1 VQALPTRNIS
11 TKLAIDGEGQYRESI
26 TRING
31 TIRELQSELR
41 LAESAFQNNA
51 NSMEALTEKGKAL
64 KDLQD
69 AQKTKVEKLSAALE
83 NAQKALQNY
92 TQQHAD
98 LEAKIADSNK
108 AIEQLDKKTA
118 AAGKTWANQ
127 SKIVA
132 DCEKELEKLRKTSG
146 DTSEAQAELER
157 KISAAK
163 DTMAKLE
170 KKMGGA
176 AKSAGDLISENKDL
190 NAQLET
196 CDANLAATEKGVDS
210 WKTQLNNAKI
220 KLNDLNAEVD
230 LNAEYLAEAQKS
242 ADGCA
247 TSIDRFGNRMEESA
261 SKADELRDAL
271 AAAGVIA
278 ALKATA
284 DAMKACVESSVTFE
298 STMAGVA
305 KTTDLTDAELAD
317 MADAIQEMSTHIP
330 ATTTEIGGVVEAAG
344 QLGIA
349 KEDLLSFS
357 EVMINLGTAT
367 NLTSE
372 EAATALAKFAN
383 VTRMN
388 PGDYERLGSVIV
400 DLGNNFATTEADI
413 VSMAT
418 RLSSTGAIV
427 GLREPQIMAIA
438 TALSSVGIEAEAGGS
453 AISKLL
459 KQFETMVATGSPKLE
474 DFAAVAGMSSEEFSQ
489 KWGEDAVGALSLFID
504 GLAGIDEAG
513 GSSVAVL
520 DDLGIKERRLS
531 DAVMS
536 LSSSHGILN
545 RAMATAD
552 SAWKNNTALAIEAN
566 TRYETTESKL
576 QMLSNAYDNVKIAIG
591 DKLTPAVGDLAE
603 AGTGVLTWAAD
614 MIDDSTLLVP
624 LLTGCA
630 TAIGTLTIGIAAYKV
645 VTEVATGV
653 TKLFNTA
660 MGGNPAGLIVI
671 GIGALVAGIGTF
683 IATLKDDAIPTVGE
697 LTEAA
702 KNLPKAFEDADNNYE
717 AAETDILAVAGAAET
732 YIDRLR
738 ELETQG
744 TLTED
749 QQAEYART
757 VDILRTLLPDVNF
770 ELDKQTGLLVGGA
783 DGIQLQVDAWK
794 DLAIQQALATKYR
807 DKMEAYAAAQTEVM
821 ANQKRLEVAEGEAT
835 TLKEEQKTVQEELNK
850 ALEEK
855 AALDKDTTLTTWE
868 KIEKN
873 LELEETISEL
883 KSEYEDYNHQLRS
896 NKKEQDNLTEAI
908 ETGTE
913 AAAAQEQDVTIAQQ
927 AMLDFQKATEG
938 AGEGVDRLG
947 ESMTQNQEAIQ
958 GIKDEIKTLA
968 EAYKNAYDA
977 AYSSISGQ
985 IGLFGEF
992 SAEMDENIKSSDDMV
1007 KRWQEQTQAL
1017 AAYNENLKKAAEYQ
1031 LDNGLITEMADGTA
1045 ESAAYLAQMIRE
1057 IEAAGGRAGDMSAAA
1072 ESLVSSINSA
1082 FGLREDEKE
1091 SLSDTIAQ
1099 IETNLD
1105 EAVKHLEEKAAEADF
1120 SGFGEALNSAFADV
1134 NVDFQSL
1141 GVDCGTGLSQGLADS
1156 KDQVYEAGGEVGKA
1170 AIDGGKASVESNSP
1184 SKAFHRLGE
1193 DCDTG
1198 MEQGIRSKIPVIL
1211 AAAEAMGQQLTA
1223 QTQLSA
1229 KQAVDAFDQE
1239 FARITERTSS
1249 ICASIV
1255 PAAAS
1260 AASGLPGAMNN
1271 IGVQSIIG
1279 MINGL
1284 RSKSSALY
1292 STIRSIVSNAIAI
1305 AQNAAAVHSPSEKT
1319 TRIFEFVGDGMI
1331 VGLENRRQ
1339 KIKQTAQSV
1348 VNDVLGLDMSG
1359 KIKDITESIDTRI
1372 PVELNPMTGIP
1383 PALLAGQAP
1392 AGNVFNLNLNIERF
1406 ENRSDRDLDYIV
1418 DYIED
1423 SLQIRFSRKEAT
1435 L

>member
-1 VQALPTRNIS
+1 MPTRNIS
-11 TKLAIDGEGQYRESI
+11 TKLAIDGESEYRESI

-31 TIRELQSELR
+31 TIRALQSELK
-41 LAESAFQNNA
+41 LTESAFQNNA

-64 KDLQD
+64 KELQD
-69 AQKTKVEKLSAALE
+69 AQETKVKNLSAALE

-98 LEAKIADSNK
+98 LESKIADSKK
-108 AIEQLDKKTA
+108 AIEQLDSKTA

-146 DTSEAQAELER
+146 DTSEAQAELEK

-163 DTMAKLE
+163 DKMAALE
-170 KKMGGA
+170 EKTGGA
-176 AKSAGDLISENKDL
+176 AKSAGELLLENKSL
-190 NAQLET
+190 NDQLGT
-196 CDANLAATEKGVDS
+196 CDAKLAAAEKGVDS

-230 LNAEYLAEAQKS
+230 LNAEYLAEAEKS
-242 ADGCA
+242 SDGCA
-247 TSIDRFGNRMEESA
+247 KSIDRFGDRAKESA
-261 SKADELRDAL
+261 QKADELRDAL

-284 DAMKACVESSVTFE
+284 DAMKACVESSITFE

-305 KTTDLTDAELAD
+305 KTTNLTETELAD
-317 MADAIQEMSTHIP
+317 MADAIQDMSTRIP
-330 ATTTEIGGVVEAAG
+330 ASTSEIGAVVEAAG

-367 NLTSE
+367 NLSSE

-383 VTRMN
+383 VTRMD

-520 DDLGIKERRLS
+520 DDLGIKEVRLS
-531 DAVMS
+531 NAVMA
-536 LSSSHGILN
+536 LASSHGILN
-545 RAMATAD
+545 RAMETAD
-552 SAWKNNTALAIEAN
+552 SAWISNTALAIEAN
-566 TRYETTESKL
+566 TRYATTESKL

-591 DKLTPAVGDLAE
+591 DKLTPAVGNLAE

-614 MIDDSTLLVP
+614 MIDDSTILVP

-630 TAIGTLTIGIAAYKV
+630 TAIGTLAIGIAGYTL
-645 VTEVATGV
+645 VTKVATGV
-653 TKLFNTA
+653 ANLFNTA
-660 MGGNPAGLIVI
+660 MGGNPAWLIAI

-683 IATLKDDAIPTVGE
+683 IATLKNDAIPTVDD
-697 LTEAA
+697 LTEKA
-702 KNLPKAFEDADNNYE
+702 KNLPKAFEDADKNYE
-717 AAETDILAVAGAAET
+717 DAETNINAVSTAAQT

-738 ELETQG
+738 DLEEQG

-757 VDILRTLLPDVNF
+757 VDILRYLLPDVNF

-783 DGIQLQVDAWK
+783 DGIQKQADAWK
-794 DLAIQQALATKYR
+794 DLAIQQALATRYEEKIKAYS
-807 DKMEAYAAAQTEVM
+807 DAVAEAYF
-821 ANQKRLEVAEGEAT
+821 NQEDLKKAEADR
-835 TLKEEQKTVQEELNK
+835 KV
-850 ALEEK
+850 LEEEH
-855 AALDKDTTLTTWE
+855 AATMEKLNALYEKRDSIVQDETRSEFERAEQIAELDDTEFDLLLTLADTE
-868 KIEKN
+868 KQIKN
-873 LELEETISEL
+873 NE
-883 KSEYEDYNHQLRS
+883 
-896 NKKEQDNLTEAI
+896 KEQENLTEAI
-908 ETGTE
+908 KISTETADAYEQEMTD
-913 AAAAQEQDVTIAQQ
+913 AQKGME
-927 AMLDFQKATEG
+927 DFQKAAED
-938 AGEGVDRLG
+938 AGEGVDALG
-947 ESMTQNQEAIQ
+947 DSMTQSQEAIQ
-958 GIKDEIKTLA
+958 GIKDEIKSLA

-985 IGLFGEF
+985 IGLFGQF
-992 SAEMDENIKSSDDMV
+992 TAEMDENANTTDKMV
-1007 KRWQEQTQAL
+1007 TRWQEQTRAL
-1017 AAYNENLKKAAEYQ
+1017 TAYNENLKKASEYK
-1031 LDNGLITEMADGTA
+1031 LDSSLIAEMADGTA

-1072 ESLVSSINSA
+1072 DSLVSSINAA
-1082 FGLREDEKE
+1082 FGIREDEKE
-1091 SLSDTIAQ
+1091 SLSTTLANIQTDIDT
-1099 IETNLD
+1099 
-1105 EAVKHLEEKAAEADF
+1105 AVQQLEEKAAEADF

-1141 GVDCGTGLSQGLADS
+1141 GVDCGTGLSQGLSDS
-1156 KDQVYEAGGEVGKA
+1156 KDQVYGSGKELSEAGEEGARAG
-1170 AIDGGKASVESNSP
+1170 VESHSP
-1184 SKAFHRLGE
+1184 AKAFHRVGE
-1193 DCDTG
+1193 DCGTG
-1198 MEQGIRSKIPVIL
+1198 LDQGIRSKIPEIL

-1223 QTQLSA
+1223 QMQTDA

-1239 FARITERTSS
+1239 YARITERTSS

-1255 PAAAS
+1255 PAAAG
-1260 AASGLPGAMNN
+1260 AASGLPGAMQN

-1284 RSKSSALY
+1284 RSRSSALY
-1292 STIRSIVSNAIAI
+1292 STIRGIVSNAIAS

-1331 VGLENRRQ
+1331 LGLENRRQ
-1339 KIKQTAQSV
+1339 KIKETAQSV
-1348 VNDVLGLDMSG
+1348 VNDVLNLDMSS
-1359 KIKDITESIDTRI
+1359 KMKDITESIDTRI
-1372 PVELNPMTGIP
+1372 PVELNPMMGVP
-1383 PALLAGQAP
+1383 PASPTGQTP
-1392 AGNVFNLNLNIERF
+1392 AGNVFNLNLNIEHF
-1406 ENRSDRDLDYIV
+1406 ENNSDRDLDSIVGYI
-1418 DYIED
+1418 DD
-1423 SLQIRFSRKEAT
+1423 SLQSRFSRKEAA

>member
-1 VQALPTRNIS
+1 MATRNIS
-11 TKLAIDGEGQYRESI
+11 TKLAIDGESEYRESI

-31 TIRELQSELR
+31 TIRALQSELK
-41 LAESAFQNNA
+41 LTESAFQNNA

-64 KDLQD
+64 EALQK
-69 AQKTKVEKLSAALE
+69 AQTDKVEKLSTALE

-92 TQQHAD
+92 TQEHTD
-98 LEAKIADSNK
+98 LESKIADSKK
-108 AIEQLDKKTA
+108 AIEQLDSKTA

-127 SKIVA
+127 SKTVA
-132 DCEKELEKLRKTSG
+132 DCEKELERLRKTSG
-146 DTSEAQAELER
+146 DTSEAQAELEK

-163 DTMAKLE
+163 DKMAALE
-170 KKMGGA
+170 EKTGGA
-176 AKSAGDLISENKDL
+176 AKSAGELLWENKSL
-190 NAQLET
+190 NDQLGT
-196 CDANLAATEKGVDS
+196 CDAKLAAAEKGVDS

-230 LNAEYLAEAQKS
+230 LNAEYLAEAEKS
-242 ADGCA
+242 SDGCA

-284 DAMKACVESSVTFE
+284 DAMKACVESSITFE

-305 KTTDLTDAELAD
+305 KTTDLTDAELAA
-317 MADAIQEMSTHIP
+317 MADAIQDMSTRIP

-383 VTRMN
+383 VTRMD
-388 PGDYERLGSVIV
+388 PGNYERLGSVIV

-504 GLAGIDEAG
+504 GLAGIDEAS

-520 DDLGIKERRLS
+520 DDLGIKEVRLS
-531 DAVMS
+531 NAVMA
-536 LSSSHGILN
+536 LASSHGILN

-552 SAWKNNTALAIEAN
+552 SAWISNTALAIEAN
-566 TRYETTESKL
+566 TRYATTESKL
-576 QMLSNAYDNVKIAIG
+576 SMLSNAYDNLKISIG

-614 MIDDSTLLVP
+614 MIEDSTILVP

-630 TAIGTLTIGIAAYKV
+630 TAIGTLAVGITGYTL
-645 VTEVATGV
+645 VTKAATGV
-653 TKLFNTA
+653 MHLFNAA
-660 MGGNPAGLIVI
+660 MASNPVGLIVI
-671 GIGALVAGIGTF
+671 GIAALVAGIATF
-683 IATLKDDAIPTVGE
+683 VTLLKDEAIPTMGE

-702 KNLPKAFEDADNNYE
+702 KKLPEAFEDADNNYNT
-717 AAETDILAVAGAAET
+717 AETNILAVSSAAQS

-738 ELETQG
+738 ELEEQG
-744 TLTED
+744 TLTDE

-757 VDILRTLLPDVNF
+757 VDILRTLLPDVNI
-770 ELDKQTGLLVGGA
+770 ELDEQTGLLVGGA
-783 DGIQLQVDAWK
+783 DALQRQADAWK
-794 DLAIQQALATKYR
+794 EAALQQALATKYHAEI
-807 DKMEAYAAAQTEVM
+807 EAWAQNM
-821 ANQKRLEVAEGEAT
+821 LEVRT
-835 TLKEEQKTVQEELNK
+835 NQEQLNK
-850 ALEEK
+850 AQAEGLALEQDRKAVQDELNQALAEQ
-855 AALDKDTTLTTWE
+855 AALDEDTTLTWGE
-868 KIEKN
+868 RINKN

-883 KSEYEDYNHQLRS
+883 KSEEADYGHRIRE
-896 NKKEQDNLTEAI
+896 NKELQDNLTEAI

-913 AAAAQEQDVTIAQQ
+913 TAAAYEQEVTDAQKGLE
-927 AMLDFQKATEG
+927 DFQKAAED
-938 AGEGVDRLG
+938 AGEGVDGLG
-947 ESMTQNQEAIQ
+947 DSMTQSQEAIQ
-958 GIKDEIKTLA
+958 AITDEIKALA

-985 IGLFGEF
+985 TGLFGEF
-992 SAEMDENIKSSDDMV
+992 SAEMDESADSAAKMV
-1007 KRWQEQTQAL
+1007 KRWQEQAESFAT
-1017 AAYNENLKKAAEYQ
+1017 YNENLKKAAEYG
-1031 LDNGLITEMADGTA
+1031 LDDRLITEMADGTA

-1072 ESLVSSINSA
+1072 DSLVSSINAA
-1082 FGLREDEKE
+1082 FGMREGEKDN
-1091 SLSDTIAQ
+1091 LSTTIANIQ
-1099 IETNLD
+1099 TDIDKAIED
-1105 EAVKHLEEKAAEADF
+1105 LERKAAEADF
-1120 SGFGEALNSAFADV
+1120 SGFGEALNSAFAKVD
-1134 NVDFQSL
+1134 VDFQSL
-1141 GVDCGTGLSQGLADS
+1141 GVDCGTGLSQGLSDS
-1156 KDQVYEAGGEVGKA
+1156 KDQVYEAGSEVGKA
-1170 AIDGGKASVESNSP
+1170 SIDGGKASVESHSP
-1184 SKAFHRLGE
+1184 SKAFYRLGE

-1198 MEQGIRSKIPVIL
+1198 MEMGLRSKIPEIL
-1211 AAAEAMGQQLTA
+1211 AAAEAMGQQLT
-1223 QTQLSA
+1223 TQMQISA

-1239 FARITERTSS
+1239 YARITERTSS

-1255 PAAAS
+1255 PAAAG
-1260 AASGLPGAMNN
+1260 AASGLPGAMQN
-1271 IGVQSIIG
+1271 IGVQSVVG

-1284 RSKSSALY
+1284 RSRSSALY
-1292 STIRSIVSNAIAI
+1292 STIRGIVSNAIAS

-1331 VGLENRRQ
+1331 LGLENRRQ
-1339 KIKQTAQSV
+1339 KIKETAQSV
-1348 VNDVLGLDMSG
+1348 VNDVLSLDMGS
-1359 KIKDITESIDTRI
+1359 KMKDITESIDTRI
-1372 PVELNPMTGIP
+1372 PVELNPMTGAT
-1383 PALLAGQAP
+1383 PASLTGQAP
-1392 AGNVFNLNLNIERF
+1392 AGNVFNLNLTIEHF
-1406 ENRSDRDLDYIV
+1406 ENNSDRDLDSIV
-1418 DYIED
+1418 DYIDD
-1423 SLQIRFSRKEAT
+1423 SLQSRFSRKEAA